1 MLTTTFFTFFSNVN
15 PKIKKQHKKTLCNF
29 QKSKMKC
36 ENTKKVN
43 LLHTS
48 KYFCFFISI
57 IIPLICRHPTTMHY
71 IDVSM
76 SCVYGWVSREF
87 CLHRNPIKR
96 SSEFPKSK
104 KQVIHLSHL
113 DDEYIVIL
121 SPDTLQQSKICSK

>member
-48 KYFCFFISI
+48 KHFLFFPLI
-57 IIPLICRHPTTMHY
+57 IIPLICRYPTTMHY
-71 IDVSM
+71 IGVSM
-76 SCVYGWVSREF
+76 SCVYGLVSREF
-87 CLHRNPIKR
+87 CLHRKLIKR
-96 SSEFPKSK
+96 SSKIPKSK
-104 KQVIHLSHL
+104 NQVMHSSHL
-113 DDEYIVIL
+113 DDEYM
-121 SPDTLQQSKICSK
+121 